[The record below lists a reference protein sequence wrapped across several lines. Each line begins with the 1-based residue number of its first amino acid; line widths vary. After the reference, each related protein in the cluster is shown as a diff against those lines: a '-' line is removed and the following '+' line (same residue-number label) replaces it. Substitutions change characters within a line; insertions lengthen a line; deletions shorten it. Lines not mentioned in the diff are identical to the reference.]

1 MLVNGAKL
9 EYKVS
14 ASIGYIE
21 LLGLKELPDMGV
33 EPEKVENT
41 TLADTVKQYEQG
53 IGDAGDLVYKFKYNN
68 TKVNSPYRILREL
81 QKTGETVDFKET
93 LKDGT
98 TTEFKGQVS
107 VKRTGG
113 GVNDV
118 LEFEA
123 SIALQSDLEI
133 TDPEDD
139 EEGE

>member
-9 EYKVS
+9 EYKAS

-21 LLGLKELPDMGV
+21 LLGLKELPDMGI

-41 TLADTVKQYEQG
+41 TLADKAKQYELG
-53 IGDAGDLVYKFKYNN
+53 TGDAGDLVYKFKYDN
-68 TKVNSPYRILREL
+68 TKIGSPYRILRKL
-81 QKTGETVDFKET
+81 QSTGETVDFKET

-98 TTEFKGQVS
+98 TTAFKGQVS

-118 LEFEA
+118 IEFEA